1 MAVSW
6 LDERDSSALDNTL
19 HLNFDLSPLAEL
31 GEEPYAVARSGNT
44 ASILVFSV
52 AALNGLTI

>member
-1 MAVSW
+1 MGPGVRRD
-6 LDERDSSALDNTL
+6 DEGVLIASRKNALYA
-19 HLNFDLSPLAEL
+19 LAM
-31 GEEPYAVARSGNT
+31 SGNT

>member
-1 MAVSW
+1 M
-6 LDERDSSALDNTL
+6 
-19 HLNFDLSPLAEL
+19 LNASTELAEDATPSL
-31 GEEPYAVARSGNT
+31 TAMMSLCAARNTYSAEPGNT